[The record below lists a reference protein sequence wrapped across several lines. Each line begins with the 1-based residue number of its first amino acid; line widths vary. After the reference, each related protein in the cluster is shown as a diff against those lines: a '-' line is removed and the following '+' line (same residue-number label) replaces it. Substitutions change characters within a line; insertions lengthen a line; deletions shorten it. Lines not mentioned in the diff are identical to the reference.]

1 MYYND
6 KAVPEPRQQAE
17 QKSSEKKIKKFL
29 TKGLEC
35 DKIVKLTFERAN
47 RTLKIKQRR
56 QDKKDP

>member
-6 KAVPEPRQQAE
+6 KA
-17 QKSSEKKIKKFL
+17 SSKTETANGTKKFRKKIKKFL
-29 TKGLEC
+29 TKALEC